1 MAKDN
6 SIIEELERIAKQNDG
21 ILQPEI
27 VVEEARRPSSPL
39 HSKFTWDDTEAAHQ
53 YRLYQARTLIRV
65 VVQMIPNTA
74 DSHERVW
81 VSLKKDRIT
90 EGGGY
95 RTLVSVLSDND
106 LREQLLQQA
115 LEDMTYFQEKY
126 THLQELSEVFSAIR
140 TVRVKIKKSL
150 DKQDRSVQA
159 R

>member
-1 MAKDN
+1 MKN
-6 SIIEELERIAKQNDG
+6 SNKVIEELERIAKQNDG

-53 YRLYQARTLIRV
+53 YRLEQARRLIRV

-81 VSLKKDRIT
+81 VSLKKDREN

-95 RTLVSVLSDND
+95 RTLVSVLSDKD
-106 LREQLLQQA
+106 LREQLLAQA
-115 LEDMTYFQEKY
+115 FEDMEYFQEKY
-126 THLQELSEVFSAIR
+126 NHLQELSEVFSAIR
-140 TVRVKIKKSL
+140 TVRVKIK
-150 DKQDRSVQA
+150 RGN
-159 R
+159 